1 MLTHLLTTT
10 CLVRSLPSCGG
21 IPIVGGQ
28 CVLDFRIINA
38 LLLFSK
44 SPHKDGQ
51 FSLASDII
59 EETLTP
65 LVTFLSLSCMFSVL
79 FFSPSLPPPPASLF
93 LLPLVPLSLLPLL
106 PSLCLLKVFPSTL
119 DQEKMHGESPYNIMF
134 GMSAMSVCLFI
145 CLTSLNHPLFPSLVL
160 FSSPSFFFPLSPT
173 LLLSSSLCS
182 SFFP

>member
-1 MLTHLLTTT
+1 MLTCLLTTT

-79 FFSPSLPPPPASLF
+79 FFSPSLPPPPPSLF
-93 LLPLVPLSLLPLL
+93 LLPLVPLFLLPLVPLPSSPLL
-106 PSLCLLKVFPSTL
+106 PSLLSVSLRCFQVLWIKKKCTESRHTISCLVRQPCLF
-119 DQEKMHGESPYNIMF
+119 
-134 GMSAMSVCLFI
+134 VCL
-145 CLTSLNHPLFPSLVL
+145 SV
-160 FSSPSFFFPLSPT
+160 
-173 LLLSSSLCS
+173 
-182 SFFP
+182 